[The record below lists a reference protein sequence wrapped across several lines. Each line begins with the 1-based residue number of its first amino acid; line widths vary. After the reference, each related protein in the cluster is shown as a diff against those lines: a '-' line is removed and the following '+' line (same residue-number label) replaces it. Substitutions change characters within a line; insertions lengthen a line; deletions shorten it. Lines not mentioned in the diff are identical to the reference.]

1 MFCLGLPQTLL
12 TISHL
17 IIGAMF
23 FFFNSHTYSANSVQ
37 LWYFWCLKSLL
48 WLLFLSLKVV
58 SARQM
63 YFFMSSFTAFVT
75 VALYTSCDVKHSPF
89 RGQLYFSFFY
99 YYYYCFFYSQKE
111 LGFAKSYL
119 QYFFGKKCLPTIQTF
134 YSFTKISKHFSKSLT
149 VN

>member
-12 TISHL
+12 NISHL

-119 QYFFGKKCLPTIQTF
+119 QYFFGKNVCRRCKP
-134 YSFTKISKHFSKSLT
+134 FTVSQKYQNNFP
-149 VN
+149 NC